1 MFGNQSLQQ
10 YIFGNTKMLE
20 FDLQKNGLRKLNSA
34 LHDQKENSNQTVW
47 KITNPKGSHAIAVGI
62 DAPIEVNIE
71 GSTGYYCGGM
81 NKQANI
87 NVKGG
92 HVLFLALLHRVL
104 RRRTQILVVRIEL
117 ELQLKGL
124 GEVLD
129 RRDVAEG
136 LGQALVEEPL
146 EALPLDGD
154 QIGKFE
160 NFLQIAE

>member
-1 MFGNQSLQQ
+1 MS
-10 YIFGNTKMLE
+10 
-20 FDLQKNGLRKLNSA
+20 
-34 LHDQKENSNQTVW
+34 
-47 KITNPKGSHAIAVGI
+47 
-62 DAPIEVNIE
+62 
-71 GSTGYYCGGM
+71 
-81 NKQANI
+81 
-87 NVKGG
+87 
-92 HVLFLALLHRVL
+92 FLALLHRVL